1 MLDLVSNLIVVF
13 NKLHAGVSSGN
24 ACFARFKKLKQLKMH
39 FFSNE
44 ISHTSWRREPC
55 CRKGK
60 NVM

>member
-44 ISHTSWRREPC
+44 I
-55 CRKGK
+55 
-60 NVM
+60 